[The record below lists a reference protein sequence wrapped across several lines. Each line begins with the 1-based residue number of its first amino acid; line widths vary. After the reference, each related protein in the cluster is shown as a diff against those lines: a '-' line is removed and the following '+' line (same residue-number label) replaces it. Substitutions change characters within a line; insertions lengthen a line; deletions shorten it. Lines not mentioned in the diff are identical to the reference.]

1 MDFLVS
7 YTAEDR
13 DWAEWIAS
21 HLGALGYAYG
31 LEDPPSGPGADPLA
45 VAEHA
50 VGRGQHV
57 IVIVSS
63 AFVEALRASGAPQA
77 HRLVGSGRPVAVQ
90 IEPLE
95 LPTDL
100 RQVPVAPMHE
110 AADDYSTSRDLLLTA
125 VRAVLPQ
132 PSVSAST
139 GSRRVPLP
147 APIALAEAYPVAA
160 PPPAAPAGL
169 RADEVAAEPGAD
181 VERRPELANGPS
193 ADRSVAG
200 LTAATRSAG
209 LLGSERDDRDA
220 RPTSRAT
227 PRGSR
232 PTRWRTGTR
241 SRPGRRRPPGRR

>member
-100 RQVPVAPMHE
+100 RQVPIAPMHE

-125 VRAVLPQ
+125 VRTVLPQ
-132 PSVSAST
+132 PSV
-139 GSRRVPLP
+139 GVVDRQP
-147 APIALAEAYPVAA
+147 AGAAAGADRPGRGLSGGRAGAQPALV
-160 PPPAAPAGL
+160 PAAGRRWTGGGRGRRRASSRPRRPAAL
-169 RADEVAAEPGAD
+169 DGAD
-181 VERRPELANGPS
+181 
-193 ADRSVAG
+193 AG
-200 LTAATRSAG
+200 LTAAT
-209 LLGSERDDRDA
+209 A
-220 RPTSRAT
+220 RPDSSAPNAR
-227 PRGSR
+227 R
-232 PTRWRTGTR
+232 PAR
-241 SRPGRRRPPGRR
+241 RPGPMRRPGAAEPAEAA